1 MKRNPDFL
9 LKDVAGKQVLVPV
22 GKAARAF
29 PGMVTVNG
37 TGKFIW
43 EFLEQEASMADIVNA
58 ITDRYDVSLET
69 AQQDAQIFIDRLRL
83 VKAIID

>member
-1 MKRNPDFL
+1 MKRNPNFL

-22 GKAARAF
+22 GKAAVAF
-29 PGMVTVNG
+29 PGMITVNN

-43 EFLEQEASMADIVNA
+43 AFLEQEHTFDQLVEAM
-58 ITDRYDVSLET
+58 TLQYEVSAET
-69 AQQDAQIFIDRLRL
+69 AREDATVFIDRLRT